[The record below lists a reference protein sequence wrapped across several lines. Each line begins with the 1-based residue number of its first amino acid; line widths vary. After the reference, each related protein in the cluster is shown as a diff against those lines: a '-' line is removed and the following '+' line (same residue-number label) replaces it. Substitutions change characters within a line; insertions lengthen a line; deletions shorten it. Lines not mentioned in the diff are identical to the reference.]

1 ISKALFAV
9 LGGAVVVFG
18 QLELYTTL
26 QRREHQPATA
36 LGVVLGAFTLAA
48 AYLKGEPAMMFM
60 VALGFVLSFLWYMA
74 APPRARTTVVANI
87 GVTMLG
93 LLYVPFLAGYA
104 FLILTIPTEGRSLM
118 LAVLGLTFLNDIMA
132 FA

>member
-1 ISKALFAV
+1 M
-9 LGGAVVVFG
+9 
-18 QLELYTTL
+18 
-26 QRREHQPATA
+26 
-36 LGVVLGAFTLAA
+36 VLGAFTLAA

-74 APPRARTTVVANI
+74 APPKARTNVVANI

-104 FLILTIPTEGRSLM
+104 FLILTIPTDLHELRIPFEFKDLP
-118 LAVLGLTFLNDIMA
+118 IP
-132 FA
+132 